1 MAGGPRALALLLVL
15 PLAGCAV
22 PAAWGMTAD
31 DARTH
36 LVRAVDDTEDVV
48 GGLWQDSDDPVPR
61 GCIPSPWTTGERS
74 SALRIGTPSEDPRA
88 AADLVDAEWR
98 SWGYEV
104 SRLALESV
112 VEVQGRFGGEL
123 LIFRASEF
131 AMSLQGESEC
141 RPLG

>member
-1 MAGGPRALALLLVL
+1 MARGSRALALLFVL

-22 PAAWGMTAD
+22 PAAWGMTAG

-36 LVRAVDDTEDVV
+36 LVRAVDETEALT
-48 GGLWQDSDDPVPR
+48 GGSWQSSDDTVPR
-61 GCIPSPWTTGERS
+61 ECVIPPWTAGERS
-74 SALRIGTPSEDPRA
+74 SALRIGTPPIDPQE
-88 AADLVDAEWR
+88 AADTVDAAWR

-104 SRLALESV
+104 TRAAIDSV
-112 VEVQGRFGGEL
+112 AEVQGRFGGEL

-141 RPLG
+141 SPTR